1 MLALGSRIRSVNF
14 TMTGKIVV
22 FCTCASMEE
31 ARKLAGVLLEER
43 LAACVNVIGGIT
55 SHYRW
60 QGSLE
65 SAEEFLLV
73 IKSSQALFPQLRAAI
88 EQAHS
93 YEVPEVLA
101 LPVLDGAPNYL
112 QWMDDNLR
120 RENQ

>member
-14 TMTGKIVV
+14 TMTCKIVV
-22 FCTCASMEE
+22 FSTCSSAEE
-31 ARKLAGVLLEER
+31 ARKLAQALVEQR
-43 LAACVNVIGGIT
+43 LAACVNVLGGIT

-60 QGSLE
+60 QGKLE
-65 SAEEFLLV
+65 AAEEFLLV
-73 IKSSQALFPQLRAAI
+73 IKSSEALFPLLRTAL

-112 QWMDDNLR
+112 RWMDDNLR
-120 RENQ
+120 AEGQ